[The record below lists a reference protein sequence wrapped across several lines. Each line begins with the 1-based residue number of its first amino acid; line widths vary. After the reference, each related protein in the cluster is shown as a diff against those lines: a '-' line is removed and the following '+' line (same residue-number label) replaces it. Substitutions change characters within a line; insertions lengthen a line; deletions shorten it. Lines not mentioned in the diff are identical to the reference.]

1 MPIELSAEPATV
13 GDYARLARKTDRF
26 VGETEE
32 SRYRKL
38 SFGYFGEVGSLL
50 AALKKVGRDQLE
62 TTSKDQANVE
72 LGDALWY
79 LVNLSLLC
87 GVTAGPLGAA
97 AAASLREVL
106 GEKPRRTRG
115 HIHWNELHALASLH
129 ERRLL
134 AQRESLLR
142 QVGEQAGHLI
152 GHRLEDIQRIKAS
165 ARQAL
170 FGKCLAQ
177 ITLLC
182 VSFKL
187 RIGAVAGTNL
197 AKIFDRWPAES
208 QPTYVLPP
216 LIGKPWEQFEPR
228 FSVAF
233 EERLVAGRPVVVQQ
247 IRGLN
252 VGDPLTDN
260 MLPNDGYRFHDVF
273 HLAYAA
279 HLGWSPVIRALLK
292 LKRKSKPEIDENEDG
307 ARAIIIE
314 EGIATWIFNDA
325 KGRQYY
331 RAISR
336 GRLDLEILTQVR
348 HMVQGFAV
356 RDTPLWQWEIAILD
370 GFDVFREL
378 LANKG
383 GIVHVDL
390 VNHALRYE
398 RLARARR
405 TL

>member
-1 MPIELSAEPATV
+1 MPIARRSDPVTV
-13 GDYARLARKTDRF
+13 GDYVRAARKTDRF
-26 VGETEE
+26 VGESEE

-38 SFGYFGEVGSLL
+38 TFGYFGEIGSLL
-50 AALKKVGRDQLE
+50 AALKKVRRDQLE
-62 TTSKDQANVE
+62 TTDKEQANVE

-79 LVNLSLLC
+79 LVNLALLC
-87 GVTAGPLGAA
+87 GVTAGQLGRAA
-97 AAASLREVL
+97 SASLREVL
-106 GEKPRRTRG
+106 GEGPRRTRG
-115 HIHWNELHALASLH
+115 HVHLNELHALALVH

-134 AQRESLLR
+134 NQRESLLR
-142 QVGEQAGHLI
+142 QAGSQAGNLI
-152 GHRLEDIQRIKAS
+152 GHRFEDVQRLRAS

-170 FGKCLAQ
+170 FGTCLTQ

-187 RIGAVAGTNL
+187 RIGAVAGANL

-208 QPTYVLPP
+208 QPTYALPP
-216 LIGKPWEQFEPR
+216 PVGKPWEQFQPQ
-228 FSVAF
+228 FSVVF
-233 EERLVAGRPVVVQQ
+233 EERLVGGRAVVVQQ

-336 GRLDLEILTQVR
+336 GRLDLGILNQVR
-348 HMVQGFAV
+348 SMVQGFAIK
-356 RDTPLWQWEIAILD
+356 DTPLWQWEIAILD
-370 GFDVFREL
+370 GFAVFRKL

-383 GIVHVDL
+383 GTVHVDL
-390 VNHALRYE
+390 SNHTLRYE
-398 RLARARR
+398 RLARARHVA
-405 TL
+405 